1 MPCARR
7 GPLGERPPVPEDVVL
22 VSGLWVPAAAMA
34 VLAARLR
41 RAGFAPR
48 TFAYYG
54 REPLAANLERLA
66 EFARRPN
73 AAPPHFVGQSL
84 GGVLIFDML
93 CARPDVA
100 AGRAVLLGAPVRGAL
115 AGRRLARHAIGR
127 WMLGGSASRWQERE
141 AVWRRPEAL
150 GVVAGTAP
158 FGLGR
163 LLGRLPGEHD
173 GVVRVEETEIA
184 GAERV
189 LVRQGHSPL
198 AFSRRVAS
206 LVERFLRCGRFA

>member
-1 MPCARR
+1 
-7 GPLGERPPVPEDVVL
+7 
-22 VSGLWVPAAAMA
+22 MA

-54 REPLAANLERLA
+54 REPLAANLQRLA
-66 EFARRPN
+66 DFARRAH

-93 CARPDVA
+93 CSRADVA
-100 AGRAVLLGAPVRGAL
+100 AGRIVLLGAPVRGSL
-115 AGRRLARHAIGR
+115 AGRRLARHALGR
-127 WMLGGSASRWQERE
+127 WMLGASAGRWEERQ
-141 AVWRRPEAL
+141 AAWRRGERL
-150 GVVAGTAP
+150 GVIAGTAP
-158 FGLGR
+158 VGLGR

-198 AFSRRVAS
+198 AFSARVAA
-206 LVERFLRCGRFA
+206 LVERFLRAGRFA